1 MNAAVGVDVGGSFV
15 KAVRLG
21 PDGAVEERRRLYL
34 ASFTPRTELV
44 THPLDRPT
52 DHRRSAKTVLVV
64 DDEEMVRMLVI
75 RALVEAGYRVV
86 AASHGAAALALLES
100 RTHELDLVV
109 CDLVMPGLNGRD
121 LARWLAAN
129 RPDLPILLIS
139 GYPLPYLEAHDL
151 YDPGIP
157 LLRKPFL
164 PSRLLEAV
172 EEAAAPASARSPSST

>member
-1 MNAAVGVDVGGSFV
+1 VTQELDAHRD
-15 KAVRLG
+15 
-21 PDGAVEERRRLYL
+21 ERQ
-34 ASFTPRTELV
+34 APR
-44 THPLDRPT
+44 
-52 DHRRSAKTVLVV
+52 TVLVV
-64 DDEEMVRMLVI
+64 DDEEVVRMLVA
-75 RALVEAGYRVV
+75 RALVEAGFSVV
-86 AASHGAAALALLES
+86 EAAHGAAALAAIES
-100 RTHELDLVV
+100 EAYDFDLVL

-151 YDPGIP
+151 YDPGLP

-172 EEAAAPASARSPSST
+172 EETLASAPVRSSGSTR